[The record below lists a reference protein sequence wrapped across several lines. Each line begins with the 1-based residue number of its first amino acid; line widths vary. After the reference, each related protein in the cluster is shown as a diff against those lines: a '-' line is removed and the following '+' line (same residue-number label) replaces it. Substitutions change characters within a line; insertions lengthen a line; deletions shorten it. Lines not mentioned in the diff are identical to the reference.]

1 MRTFIWGLLALLFVY
16 GCSKDT
22 DLTTD
27 SIAHTDPMPSEE
39 INDFIYK
46 SLDKGTIFNWKE
58 APDHLLWSA
67 AMQSDSI
74 FAVGYQTSTTSDL
87 RNTIH
92 KIDINSSEW
101 LDARDQILNIVLEG
115 ERVFNNEM
123 TVEDLLPKGYPQTV
137 PSMELKITNPETI
150 KVLRNLNEIR
160 YLEAMGYELPPI
172 ADNSN
177 SVLRSSSGCGSDPNY
192 NLNSTDYTTI
202 SPLVKQP
209 WNHSSSNISQA
220 WNSSNGNGVT
230 LTIIDTGI
238 SDNQDNLGSN
248 FNSGYSSGRTVEKY
262 STLYSGSWWWR
273 SLDPPHDQCG
283 HGTQMAGLSTAPR
296 GNDGNAVGIAYNA
309 DLIGIRAVEDVIIS
323 SSDEKKGVKDAM
335 ILAANRSDVK
345 VISMSL
351 GTPFWS
357 GTVADG
363 IYYAYNSGKM
373 IFAAAGT
380 SFSWTSGVGVI
391 FPATMSQTY
400 AVTGVRDSYPL
411 VKCNTCHQGS
421 AVDFVMMMQ
430 RAANTDR
437 TGLSLALYADQPLYV
452 GGSSCATAS
461 VAGIAAL
468 VFGNH
473 PGATRSDVYNAM
485 KVNAS
490 YYPNKHNNLGWGIID
505 AAAAVSY

>member
-1 MRTFIWGLLALLFVY
+1 
-16 GCSKDT
+16 
-22 DLTTD
+22 
-27 SIAHTDPMPSEE
+27 MPSTE
-39 INDFIYK
+39 INNFLYK
-46 SLDKGTIFNWKE
+46 SIENGQIFNWKQ
-58 APDHLLWSA
+58 ASDHLIWSA

-74 FAVGYQTSTTSDL
+74 FAIGYQTLSTSDL
-87 RNTIH
+87 INTIH
-92 KIDINSSEW
+92 KIDITSSEW
-101 LDARDQILNIVLEG
+101 MNARDEILNIVLEG
-115 ERVFNNEM
+115 ERVYNNDI
-123 TVEDLLPKGYPQTV
+123 TFEDLLPKGYPKTI
-137 PSMELKITNPETI
+137 PSMEVKITNPETI
-150 KVLRNLNEIR
+150 KVLRTRKEVR

-177 SVLRSSSGCGSDPNY
+177 SVLRSSSGCGAEPDY
-192 NLNSTDYTTI
+192 NLNSADYTTI
-202 SPLVKQP
+202 SPAVKQS
-209 WNHSSSNISQA
+209 WNHASSNISQA
-220 WNSSNGNGVT
+220 WNSSKGNNVT

-238 SDNQDNLGSN
+238 SDDQDNLGTN
-248 FNSGYSSGRTVEKY
+248 FNSGFSSGRTVERY
-262 STLYSGSWWWR
+262 STFYSGSWWWR
-273 SLDPPHDQCG
+273 SLEPPHDQCG
-283 HGTQMAGLSTAPR
+283 HGTQMAGLATAPR
-296 GNDGNAVGIAYNA
+296 GNDGNAVGVAYNS

-323 SSDEKKGVKDAM
+323 SSDEKKGVKDAL

-380 SFSWTSGVGVI
+380 SFSWTSGIGVI

-437 TGLSLALYADQPLYV
+437 TALTLALYSDQPNYV

-468 VFGNH
+468 VFSNN
-473 PGATRSDVYNAM
+473 PGATRSQVYNAM
-485 KVNAS
+485 KVS
-490 YYPNKHNNLGWGIID
+490 SSFYPNKNNNLGWGIID
-505 AAAAVSY
+505 AAAAVNY